1 MEKVVKYYIDTND
14 NYYIES
20 ETFIEAPTKLH
31 HIQYKPC
38 FYNNDSF
45 KRYTAYIRQADDSYI
60 KVKPYIY
67 TAIEIAIAGTGIA
80 GISHVSS

>member
-14 NYYIES
+14 NYYIEN

-31 HIQYKPC
+31 YIQYKPC

-45 KRYTAYIRQADDSYI
+45 KRYTAYIR
-60 KVKPYIY
+60 
-67 TAIEIAIAGTGIA
+67 
-80 GISHVSS
+80 